1 MKGKHSRLKKN
12 VEQHGILYHDLAMQ
26 PDPSMSAELAGAD
39 TIFFVGYGAR
49 IGVRFVDSDL
59 GAQLAARPSPGTRL
73 AAPGKVDR
81 TLSVFHSSDRY
92 WIYGDA
98 EMKCQPERLVD
109 LLDAFDTHLRATF
122 AEFSRRK
129 LFIHAGVVG
138 WNGRAI
144 VFPGKS
150 LAGKTTLV
158 AELVK
163 AGATYFSDEYAVLD
177 DQGRAHPF
185 AKPLSLR
192 PSRTERQR
200 ETPVEALGGVAAR
213 KAMPVGLVVLTRYS
227 HGADWAP
234 QTLSTAEGA
243 LAIMANTIAAR
254 RWPSLAV
261 SVIGAVADRARF
273 IRSDRGEA
281 RGLIGKIVA
290 AMQGTEERA
299 DLAR

>member
-1 MKGKHSRLKKN
+1 
-12 VEQHGILYHDLAMQ
+12 MQ
-26 PDPSMSAELAGAD
+26 PDHRMCAELAGAD
-39 TIFFVGYGAR
+39 TIFFAGYGAR
-49 IGVRFVDSDL
+49 VGVRFADPDL
-59 GAQLAARPSPGTRL
+59 GALLAVRPSPGTHL

-81 TLSVFHSSDRY
+81 TLSVFRSGGRY
-92 WIYGDA
+92 WIYGDD
-98 EMKCQPERLVD
+98 EMKCQPERLAD

-122 AEFSRRK
+122 AEFSRK
-129 LFIHAGVVG
+129 MLFVHAGVVG

-177 DQGRAHPF
+177 KQGRVHPF

-200 ETPVEALGGVAAR
+200 ETPVEALGGEAAC
-213 KAMPVGLVVLTRYS
+213 KPLPVGLVVLTRYCD
-227 HGADWAP
+227 GAVWMP
-234 QTLSTAEGA
+234 ETLSPAEGV

-261 SVIGAVADRARF
+261 SVIGSVADRARF

-281 RGLIGKIVA
+281 
-290 AMQGTEERA
+290 
-299 DLAR
+299 